1 MSAGFA
7 YAKSRNAEH
16 SMDHV
21 VSAMTGSVRHMMGR
35 PVEIMGYAN
44 VESVSVMKTGL
55 GNPVSTRRNVHSP
68 VKPVKTS
75 AALPRVLFVLMQ
87 APVTAAA
94 ACVTIPMGR
103 A

>member
-1 MSAGFA
+1 
-7 YAKSRNAEH
+7 
-16 SMDHV
+16 MDRF
-21 VSAMTGSVRHMMGR
+21 VSAMIGSVQHMTGR

-68 VKPVKTS
+68 EKPVKTS
-75 AALPRVLFVLMQ
+75 VAMHRVLFAPMQ

-94 ACVTIPMGR
+94 ACATIPMGR